1 MKQIQAYIKK
11 HKLNDVVRALKKV
24 SSVTG
29 MTVVDREGYGLGWAQ
44 ENIESEQEMMSGI
57 KLELFCRD
65 DVVEEVVTAIER
77 VAHTGLKGD
86 GKIYVNS
93 IEQAVRI
100 STGERGEGAV

>member
-24 SSVTG
+24 PRITG
-29 MTVVDREGYGLGWAQ
+29 MSVIDREGYGLGWAQ
-44 ENIESEQEMMSGI
+44 ESIESEQEMMTGI

-65 DVVEEVVTAIER
+65 DVVEDVVTAIEL
-77 VAHTGLKGD
+77 AAQTGLKGD
-86 GKIYVNS
+86 GKIYINS

-100 STGERGEGAV
+100 STGERGESAV